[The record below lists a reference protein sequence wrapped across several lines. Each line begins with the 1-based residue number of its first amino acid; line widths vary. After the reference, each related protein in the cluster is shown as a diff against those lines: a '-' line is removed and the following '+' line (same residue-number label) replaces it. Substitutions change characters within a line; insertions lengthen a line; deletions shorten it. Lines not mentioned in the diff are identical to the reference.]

1 MVDCMFINILFREFY
16 RSYYAKEEFKMNN
29 KQIETSR
36 EIRLW
41 MTRVVLPVFG
51 ITMMVPSAREAVVAN
66 FKKAKENIEN
76 AFKKN

>member
-1 MVDCMFINILFREFY
+1 
-16 RSYYAKEEFKMNN
+16 MNN

-51 ITMMVPSAREAVVAN
+51 ITMMVPSAREAVVTN

-76 AFKKN
+76 AFKKK